1 VGLTQLGLVNRAS
14 ITGNAFAVVAGRA
27 VATAA
32 GIVIYVALGQ
42 GLGAAGTGLYSLA
55 IAVYGVA
62 LVFSRLGLDI
72 GATGLV
78 ASKFARGDADD
89 AAKTAGAV
97 LVGGLALGLAVGAVL
112 FFAAPQFARLFGVP
126 ALATQLRIV
135 AFGLPLGSAA
145 IVAMGALQGA
155 AHVGFGVWTGEVL
168 QGGLTAAAI
177 VAIAW
182 VPGLRS
188 APPAMAITLPA
199 CLVGIFVVRRTVV
212 VFRLGPGVW
221 RRIGGPAFAEA
232 LRFSRPLA
240 MNTALGTA
248 FAMSSTLIVGYFLDV
263 ADVGRYASAA
273 RAVRLM
279 PFGLAAATTVFMP
292 VAAALYANH
301 DRRRLEVAYR
311 ATARWAWHFGAPL
324 AALLLVRPG
333 LVLGLFGHEFVGAEN
348 VIRILAVGQLVNLA
362 TGSCG
367 PMLLMTTHQSL
378 ELRNTLTSA
387 VLSVVL
393 GMLFTRPLG
402 VVGAALATASTV
414 ALVSAMRVTQV
425 RRLVGVVPV
434 SVGLGRA
441 AVAAAVAAIVLAAL
455 PIPVKWSLVLRLVEQ
470 GAVALVAYA
479 GTVFLLHPDPED
491 LQLLGALRTRLARVS
506 LVSDAS

>member
-1 VGLTQLGLVNRAS
+1 
-14 ITGNAFAVVAGRA
+14 
-27 VATAA
+27 
-32 GIVIYVALGQ
+32 
-42 GLGAAGTGLYSLA
+42 
-55 IAVYGVA
+55 
-62 LVFSRLGLDI
+62 
-72 GATGLV
+72 
-78 ASKFARGDADD
+78 
-89 AAKTAGAV
+89 
-97 LVGGLALGLAVGAVL
+97 
-112 FFAAPQFARLFGVP
+112 
-126 ALATQLRIV
+126 
-135 AFGLPLGSAA
+135 
-145 IVAMGALQGA
+145 
-155 AHVGFGVWTGEVL
+155 
-168 QGGLTAAAI
+168 
-177 VAIAW
+177 
-182 VPGLRS
+182 
-188 APPAMAITLPA
+188 
-199 CLVGIFVVRRTVV
+199 
-212 VFRLGPGVW
+212 
-221 RRIGGPAFAEA
+221 
-232 LRFSRPLA
+232 
-240 MNTALGTA
+240 
-248 FAMSSTLIVGYFLDV
+248 
-263 ADVGRYASAA
+263 
-273 RAVRLM
+273 
-279 PFGLAAATTVFMP
+279 
-292 VAAALYANH
+292 
-301 DRRRLEVAYR
+301 
-311 ATARWAWHFGAPL
+311 
-324 AALLLVRPG
+324 